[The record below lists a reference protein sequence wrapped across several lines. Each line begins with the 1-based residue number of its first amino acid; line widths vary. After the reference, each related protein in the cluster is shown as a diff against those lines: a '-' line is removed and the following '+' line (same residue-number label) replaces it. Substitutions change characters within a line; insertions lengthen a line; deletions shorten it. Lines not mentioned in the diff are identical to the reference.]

1 MWMWRMHKFKLF
13 VLSEGRKWAWLN
25 CRPGKCRE
33 QFGNEEKNNSELDE
47 DTDQVNRIYEFT
59 AIPTFVVIIVKYPK
73 LLLSFRTFQF
83 STFEPQ
89 NLRHNQKANFDP

>member
-59 AIPTFVVIIVKYPK
+59 AIPTFVVIIT
-73 LLLSFRTFQF
+73 LSLN
-83 STFEPQ
+83 EPEYIIKFTEKVWATHMMSDMY
-89 NLRHNQKANFDP
+89 R